1 MKGLVYC
8 QQVDGRMN
16 CALLSVGDE
25 TATSSGQRGILI
37 KYYNIYP
44 AHAYY
49 FYFIFVLIQFKL

>member
-25 TATSSGQRGILI
+25 TATSSGQRGLLI
-37 KYYNIYP
+37 KYNNIYP
-44 AHAYY
+44 AYY
-49 FYFIFVLIQFKL
+49 FFIFVLIQFKL

>member
-25 TATSSGQRGILI
+25 TATSSGQSGILI
-37 KYYNIYP
+37 KYYP

>member
-25 TATSSGQRGILI
+25 TATSSGQRGLLI
-37 KYYNIYP
+37 KYYNTVYIL
-44 AHAYY
+44 HMHII
-49 FYFIFVLIQFKL
+49 FILFLF

>member
-25 TATSSGQRGILI
+25 TATSSGQRLLI